1 MSKELVEAWL
11 LIVMAAS
18 FAAML
23 AGYWLTHT
31 EYWITRLDKT
41 FRSGFIFMALGLAVQ
56 TYRSI
61 YFIQFGHYPVDEYFP
76 AWIVKDIGFCT
87 LVYSACKAA
96 VKCQTKEQTA

>member
-23 AGYWLTHT
+23 AGYLLAQT

-41 FRSGFIFMALGLAVQ
+41 FRIGFILMGLGLAVQ

-76 AWIVKDIGFCT
+76 AWIVKDIGFCMM
-87 LVYSACKAA
+87 VYSVCKAA
-96 VKCQTKEQTA
+96 MKYQTKEQAA